1 MTSAI
6 EHHSATPGA
15 WASVILIIAGFTVG
29 VFALVLHSMPLWIV
43 TGVTLAI
50 GGIFAMA
57 SKIMEQ
63 AY

>member
-1 MTSAI
+1 VTSAS
-6 EHHSATPGA
+6 EHPSASPGA
-15 WASVILIIAGFTVG
+15 WASVILIIAGFSVG
-29 VFALVLHSMPLWIV
+29 VFALVLHSVPLWIA